1 MGIRALAGRVN
12 RACAR
17 PEEQLRGCESIA
29 AQAHLL
35 DGPNLGLV
43 QLLQPIGDRVIN
55 LESIVGR
62 KKGACRRESA
72 RRCGRDRRGGRCRRH
87 ANSSKRTSATTS
99 LDFFGIFSRSSQ
111 GCRRLLAWRNQR
123 LLSSSHKGVTGGAPP
138 LHGESC
144 DDELGCVG
152 SWVVNCRA
160 GSGKTLTRRASGRTN
175 AVGSA
180 RARCDGRGAL
190 G

>member
-87 ANSSKRTSATTS
+87 ANSSKRTSATIS

-123 LLSSSHKGVTGGAPP
+123 LLVLFAQGRDS
-138 LHGESC
+138 
-144 DDELGCVG
+144 
-152 SWVVNCRA
+152 
-160 GSGKTLTRRASGRTN
+160 RRASPSRPR
-175 AVGSA
+175 AVMMSSCCVG
-180 RARCDGRGAL
+180 L
-190 G
+190 GLSTVGQVREKL